1 MLPLLENLPRTQD
14 DWNRWSWS
22 HRDSH
27 DRIRAAIKSKHGVDL
42 SDYQT
47 DPIDSGAI
55 DDFLQNNSQLHGDMN
70 GVLGLQ
76 SADLQDVDISDDRQF
91 EAWVRLHY
99 QEHLYAELK
108 LEI

>member
-1 MLPLLENLPRTQD
+1 MLPAIENLPRTPNE
-14 DWNRWSWS
+14 WNRWAFD

-27 DRIRAAIKSKHGVDL
+27 DRIRKAILTRYSVNL
-42 SDYQT
+42 SDYQI
-47 DPIDSGAI
+47 DPINPDAI
-55 DDFLQNNSQLHGDMN
+55 NDFLQSNAQLHGDMN
-70 GVLGLQ
+70 GILGLQ
-76 SADLQDVDISDDRQF
+76 SADLLDVDIGDDKQF